1 VLSQF
6 EYIKPLVLDEA
17 LTFLAEHEQTYI
29 LAGGTDLIIMLNKNM
44 IDAKYILDVKS
55 IPDLDVFKFTEGE
68 GLEIGAN
75 VTVNELVES
84 DVVQSKYRALCEA
97 ASVLATE
104 QLRNRATL
112 VGNICNASPGA
123 DLPPS
128 LLIYDAT
135 VKIASAKGERS
146 VPLRTFFT
154 GVKKTLLNK
163 DELVVSVFLPDPGKQ
178 DNSIYLRQTRL
189 RGHDL
194 STVGVACR
202 LNGDGKVAIAI
213 NAVAITPLLLTDLS
227 DQLNAKGLS
236 EESILWASEE
246 IKKHIKPI
254 TDVRA
259 SKEYRSHMA
268 GILLKRCLG
277 QLTGKEV

>member
-1 VLSQF
+1 
-6 EYIKPLVLDEA
+6 VLDEA

>member
-44 IDAKYILDVKS
+44 IDAKYILDIKS

-213 NAVAITPLLLTDLS
+213 NSVAITPLLLTDLS

>member
-1 VLSQF
+1 MLSQF

-44 IDAKYILDVKS
+44 IDAKYILDIKS

-135 VKIASAKGERS
+135 VKIASTKGVRS

>member
-44 IDAKYILDVKS
+44 IDAKYILDIKS

-84 DVVQSKYRALCEA
+84 DVVQSKYRALYEA

-135 VKIASAKGERS
+135 VKIASTKGVRS

>member
-1 VLSQF
+1 MLSQF
-6 EYIKPLVLDEA
+6 DYIKPLVLDDA
-17 LTFLAEHEQTYI
+17 LTFLAEHEQTYV

-44 IDAKYILDVKS
+44 IDAKYILDIKH

-75 VTVNELVES
+75 VTVNELAEC
-84 DVVQSKYRALCEA
+84 DVVQKKYKALCEA

-135 VKIASAKGERS
+135 VKIASAKGERI
-146 VPLRTFFT
+146 VPLREFFT
-154 GVKKTLLNK
+154 GVKKTQLKK
-163 DELVVSVFLPDPGKQ
+163 DELVVSVFLPDPGEK
-178 DNSIYLRQTRL
+178 DDSIYLRQTRL

-202 LNGDGKVAIAI
+202 LKGDGKVAIAI

-259 SKEYRSHMA
+259 SKEYRLHMA
-268 GILLKRCLG
+268 GILLKRCLA

>member
-1 VLSQF
+1 MLSQF

>member
-1 VLSQF
+1 MLSQF

-17 LTFLAEHEQTYI
+17 LTFLVEHEQTYI

-44 IDAKYILDVKS
+44 IDAKYILDIKS

-135 VKIASAKGERS
+135 VKIASTKGVRS